1 MSNFFSPFPRISYL
15 FGEETDAVA
24 FENIALYADTV
35 DQVKNSITEY
45 QNYYILPDERPDQVS
60 QKLYGTPNFHWT
72 FFLMNDALR
81 ERGWPLS
88 DGAAFEKAKKD
99 YKYRV
104 LTTKTKLTD
113 RFKVNQTVT
122 GLGSGATGKI
132 IHRNLDL
139 GQLFI
144 DNVVGTFTA
153 GESIQSTKSDGTL
166 ETISLHSTELQY
178 NAAHHYENADKEV
191 VDIDPSVGPGA
202 QLTEVTFLDELI
214 RQNNEMKQIRVIRE
228 DMVDQV
234 SQVFRQAIAS

>member
-1 MSNFFSPFPRISYL
+1 MSNYFAPFPRVLYN
-15 FGEETDAVA
+15 FGEETDPVG
-24 FENIALYADTV
+24 FENIAVYADTV
-35 DQVKNSITEY
+35 DQIRDAVTAY
-45 QNYYILPDERPDQVS
+45 QNYYIRPDQRPDQVS
-60 QKLYGTPNFHWT
+60 TELYGTPIYHWT
-72 FFLMNDALR
+72 FYLMNEHLR

-99 YKYRV
+99 YHYRV
-104 LTTKTKLTD
+104 LTTRTKLTD

-144 DNVVGTFTA
+144 DDVVGTFTA

-191 VDIDPSVGPGA
+191 VDIDPTVGPGA

-214 RQNNEMKQIRVIRE
+214 KQNNVMKQIRVIRNE
-228 DMVDQV
+228 IIVDV
-234 SQVFRQAIAS
+234 ADSFKRAIEG